1 MAVCSG
7 GAALVRPHGSG
18 ASYEELLGRVP
29 SGLELIVAI
38 ICGNDFYNGY
48 AVVDYRSEL
57 DVAARALCHGMKARS
72 SNQYAV
78 VGGSAEIW
86 GYARRQTR
94 ELCAMYDYSA
104 ERL

>member
-29 SGLELIVAI
+29 FGLELIVAI
-38 ICGNDFYNGY
+38 TCGNDFYNGY

-72 SNQYAV
+72 SN
-78 VGGSAEIW
+78 
-86 GYARRQTR
+86 
-94 ELCAMYDYSA
+94 
-104 ERL
+104 